1 MLGWSVR
8 DTISRALRM
17 CGARIIGPDSRPDG
31 VQMHPGPVPA
41 AADFLV
47 EALDGTM
54 ACATLPM
61 IGEYLAGRLPTLA
74 GLRTFPVWDAPK

>member
-8 DTISRALRM
+8 DTIWRALRM
-17 CGARIIGPDSRPDG
+17 CGARIVGPEGLPAG
-31 VQMHPGPVPA
+31 MQMHPGPVPA